1 MLRLGVGERGVTE
14 VMAVAEHTASLCAG
28 AAALQ
33 VTAETEESG
42 PHPEGSE
49 AVLGEIR
56 NWAEESLGLGHPP
69 TFWVRL
75 AGQPRL
81 LAATWRK
88 DRMVMEAGR
97 LDRGAKACVALAVA
111 AFRQSDYWVTAFRR
125 LASREAGLDEHG
137 LTELAGC
144 VMHYVSFN
152 TIAHGMRL
160 KADAEEMTSGDVR

>member
-33 VTAETEESG
+33 VTAETEAPGPDAES
-42 PHPEGSE
+42 SE
-49 AVLGEIR
+49 PVLEEIR
-56 NWAEESLGLGHPP
+56 NWANQSLGLSHAPV
-69 TFWVRL
+69 FWVRL
-75 AGQPRL
+75 ARQPRL

-88 DRMVMEAGR
+88 DRLVMEAGR
-97 LDRGAKACVALAVA
+97 LDCAAKACVALAVA
-111 AFRQSDYWVTAFRR
+111 AFRQSEYWVAAFRR
-125 LASREAGLDEHG
+125 LAGREAGLDENG

-160 KADAEEMTSGDVR
+160 PAGSEEMTSEDVR

>member
-14 VMAVAEHTASLCAG
+14 VMAVAEHTVSLCAG
-28 AAALQ
+28 AAALA
-33 VTAETEESG
+33 VTVEAEESEHHTG
-42 PHPEGSE
+42 ESE

-56 NWAEESLGLGHPP
+56 KWSEESLGLGHAPA
-69 TFWVRL
+69 FWNRL

-81 LAATWRK
+81 LAASWRK
-88 DRMVMEAGR
+88 DRLVMEAGR

-125 LASREAGLDEHG
+125 LASREAGLDEHE

-160 KADAEEMTSGDVR
+160 HAAADEMTSGDGR